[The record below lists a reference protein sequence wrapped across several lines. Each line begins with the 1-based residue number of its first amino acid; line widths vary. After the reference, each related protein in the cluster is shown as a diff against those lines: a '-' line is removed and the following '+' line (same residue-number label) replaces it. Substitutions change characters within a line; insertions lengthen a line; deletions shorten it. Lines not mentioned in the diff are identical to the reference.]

1 MQITKSLYFLLIIII
16 SGCSTWHTAE
26 ENGQKIQV
34 NAEAISE
41 DAEISEMIAPYKTAL
56 DAEMNVVIGENK
68 ENMTKGKPESLLT
81 NWFADAIHA
90 MTTEYYTNGEVDFT
104 VSNYG
109 GIRIPNVA
117 EGAITRG
124 KIFELMPFD
133 NMLVV
138 IKMADTTVIK
148 LFNHMAADN
157 GWPISSNVSYEIKDY
172 KPQNIL
178 INGEPLRSDRL
189 YSVSISDYLA
199 NGGDKCYFLEEGT
212 REDLGVLIRD
222 ALITYVEKQTAGNQ
236 VIESKLDGRVRYVE

>member
-1 MQITKSLYFLLIIII
+1 MQIKKTLYFLLFFVI

-41 DAEISEMIAPYKTAL
+41 DAEITALIAPYKTAL
-56 DAEMNVVIGENK
+56 DTEMNVIIGQNK
-68 ENMTKGKPESLLT
+68 ENMAKGKPESLLT
-81 NWFADAIHA
+81 NWFADAVQA
-90 MTTEYYTNGEVDFT
+90 MSSEYYSNGQVDFA

-117 EGAITRG
+117 EGDITRG

-133 NMLVV
+133 NMIV
-138 IKMADTTVIK
+138 IVTMADTTVLK
-148 LFNHMAADN
+148 LFNHMSADN
-157 GWPISSNVSYEIKDY
+157 GWPISSNVSYEIKDQ

-222 ALITYVEKQTAGNQ
+222 ALIQYVEKQTAENK
-236 VIESKLDGRVRYVE
+236 VIESKLDERVRYIE